1 MFVVIKR
8 ISELLQG
15 FHFDAISNVSGWAV
29 LFKVLCHNRNI
40 KLQHTTLMPK
50 NFNDLVYKVK
60 LLINGA
66 SRLRFAL
73 GEGQKRTYASLYY
86 CLGLIP
92 NSNFKFHGFAHEPS
106 DYQLPSS
113 RYTGSSF
120 IQPENV
126 RNFIDKKLRKLAS
139 GITVSLVKIQA
150 REKGFVDHVVVA
162 IRQLS
167 ERSANANSKTQERGW
182 RACMISLC
190 QNINSAEIIVPFECK
205 PDTLEFLKVPKVDIF
220 DWMDNYRYTIAKHFW
235 DSRTLKDVAAT
246 FLKTPWIA
254 KIKTLEEFQSQLLLT
269 GEKGK
274 QKQNRGLNRLTLN
287 LRQNIAIPRLLYV
300 LITLVV
306 SSVTNKEEME
316 NLSKLVLSKGK
327 ATIGKLFIRKVVNG
341 TIKEDFDEKIK
352 VKVCQTRFQLGHIII
367 DCQYGPAIFS
377 GHIIID

>member
-1 MFVVIKR
+1 MFVVIKK
-8 ISELLQG
+8 ISELLHAH
-15 FHFDAISNVSGWAV
+15 HFDALSTVSGWAV

-92 NSNFKFHGFAHEPS
+92 SPRFKFHGFAEKAA

-113 RYTGSSF
+113 KYTGCGYITTES
-120 IQPENV
+120 V
-126 RNFIDKKLRKLAS
+126 DNFINKKLRKLAS
-139 GITVSLVKIQA
+139 GITVRLIKIQA
-150 REKGFVDHVVVA
+150 HETGFVDHVVKA
-162 IRQLS
+162 LRQLS
-167 ERSANANSKTQERGW
+167 ERSAQANTNTQERGW

-190 QNINSAEIIVPFECK
+190 QNINIMEIIVPFECK
-205 PDTLEFLKVPKVDIF
+205 PLEIDPLHVLVPKVDIF
-220 DWMDNYRYTIAKHFW
+220 NWMEKYRSKIAKHFW

-269 GEKGK
+269 GEKGQ

-367 DCQYGPAIFS
+367 D
-377 GHIIID
+377 